1 LDETDTVLI
10 IDTGVIVAAADRNDP
25 HHKAC
30 AALLENATGPLI
42 TSPMVIAEA
51 AYLINRELGPTA
63 EQALYTA
70 IIDDAL
76 VVETLTHADW
86 VRVRELVGQYQN
98 LPLGGADASVI
109 AIAERFTAEQVATL
123 DRRHFTIVRPA
134 HTSAF
139 SLLP

>member
-1 LDETDTVLI
+1 MLI

-25 HHKAC
+25 HHKPC
-30 AALLENATGPLI
+30 AAVLEDTVGPLI

-76 VVETLTHADW
+76 MVETLTHADW
-86 VRVRELVGQYQN
+86 VRVHELVGHYKS
-98 LPLGGADASVI
+98 LPLGGTDASVV
-109 AIAERFTAEQVATL
+109 ALAERFTAEQVATL
-123 DRRHFTIVRPA
+123 DRRHFTVVRPV
-134 HTSAF
+134 HTNAF
-139 SLLP
+139 TLLP